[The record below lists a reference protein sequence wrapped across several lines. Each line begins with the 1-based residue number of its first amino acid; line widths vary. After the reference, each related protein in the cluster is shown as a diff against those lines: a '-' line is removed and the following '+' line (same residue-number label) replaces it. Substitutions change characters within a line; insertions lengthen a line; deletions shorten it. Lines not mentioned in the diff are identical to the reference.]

1 MWLVVDA
8 RPEIWQKD
16 NVTRAIIDIGQR
28 PRSSLPF
35 SLRTFKQMAL
45 LRKLI
50 VSTVTIV
57 ALYTV
62 RGNRNGPCVILAIVS
77 LNNVGMRGLAL
88 LARTPTFV
96 SSYIL
101 FKAFSIYDH

>member
-62 RGNRNGPCVILAIVS
+62 HGNTSVILADCLTEQCRHVWACFAYQDP
-77 LNNVGMRGLAL
+77 NVCKLILIIQRV
-88 LARTPTFV
+88 F
-96 SSYIL
+96 YI
-101 FKAFSIYDH
+101 